1 MERASA
7 ARDGDSRTAMDGAK
21 WPLEW
26 ELQARAEQLQWKKLM
41 DKLHLLIVDQHP
53 IVEDSLE
60 LLLQDYTDIEI
71 SATASNCEEGL
82 LLLKRLA
89 PDVVI
94 MDLRFEEMD
103 GVEAIPLYLE
113 EQPELAIV
121 VFSELDEEVYVYRAL
136 KAGARGYILKSSPL
150 NDLVNA
156 VRAVADGGYQLSSS
170 LSPQIIEFYLQH
182 RDEQTD
188 QLGEY
193 QHLSE
198 REKQV
203 FRLLAIGH
211 QTQEIA
217 ELLCI
222 SPKTV
227 AKHRV
232 SIKNKLTLKNTAE
245 MAQYAIQLGL
255 IPVAEA

>member
-1 MERASA
+1 MCATQHQQR
-7 ARDGDSRTAMDGAK
+7 
-21 WPLEW
+21 
-26 ELQARAEQLQWKKLM
+26 KKLM
-41 DKLHLLIVDQHP
+41 HKLRLLIIDQHP
-53 IVEDSLE
+53 IVEKSLE
-60 LLLQDYTDIEI
+60 LLLRDYADIEI
-71 SATASNCEEGL
+71 SATAKSCEEGL
-82 LLLKRLA
+82 QLLKRFT
-89 PDVVI
+89 PDVVV
-94 MDLRFEEMD
+94 MDLRFDEMD

-113 EQPELAIV
+113 EQPELPIV
-121 VFSELDEEVYVYRAL
+121 IFSELDEEVFVYRAL

-150 NDLVNA
+150 DDLVNA
-156 VRAVADGGYQLSSS
+156 VRAVADGGYQLSNS
-170 LSPQIIEFYLQH
+170 LNPQIIEFYLQH

-203 FRLLAIGH
+203 FRLLAMGH
-211 QTQEIA
+211 QTQEVA

-232 SIKNKLTLKNTAE
+232 SIKNKLALDNVAE

-255 IPVAEA
+255 LSVTEA